1 MKKYYQLSLPGEK
14 VIEKNAADCEGG
26 TDELIKE
33 LLERKMTGY
42 LRIEADPLM
51 GFALFKNGALE
62 EGYFL
67 NEKKIVSSSI
77 NALIDFRQLCE
88 KGGEIRIVD
97 LPEKM
102 LLYAKIMHMGT
113 NILPVSEVK
122 TGMFNSIYKEFKDK
136 ISSGLLIVN
145 SRTDKSAVIHISDS
159 KWKLQMS
166 KDEFTAMLGEEGT
179 IMALF
184 DYNEENLNERIA
196 ETAGKKEAEPEP
208 DPNVMI
214 KKKILE
220 FIEANYQDRAQK
232 LREKIEAAD
241 VTPEKLPEILKE
253 IEEFVRFFIDDEN
266 IKQKITVLKEVI
278 NHLD

>member
-62 EGYFL
+62 EGFFL

-88 KGGEIRIVD
+88 KGGKIWIVD

-122 TGMFNSIYKEFKDK
+122 KGMFNSIYKEFKDK

-145 SRTDKSAVIHISDS
+145 SRTGKSAVIHISDS

-241 VTPEKLPEILKE
+241 VTPEKLPGILEE

-266 IKQKITVLKEVI
+266 IEQKITVLKEVI